1 MAERNILAYF
11 HAPEQAEGAK
21 RKLQALRVID
31 ARVDTFG
38 AYPGSGSEDI
48 MNPLTS
54 DFSGLGELTLSGE
67 FSDQSSAIMAA
78 ASPDASGLSDKGDE
92 SIAGKNVLLTVVV
105 NEEEAEK
112 AEAIIRECGGM
123 I

>member
-11 HAPEQAEGAK
+11 HSPEQAEGAK
-21 RKLQALRVID
+21 RKLQALRVIE
-31 ARVDTFG
+31 ARVDRFD
-38 AYPGSGSEDI
+38 AYPGAGSEGI

-54 DFSGLGELTLSGE
+54 DFSGLGELTLDGE
-67 FSDQSSAIMAA
+67 FSNKSAAIMAA

-92 SIAGKNVLLTVVV
+92 NIAGKDILLTVIVS
-105 NEEEAEK
+105 EEEAQK